1 MQIAESQMTFRK
13 TYVLFAK
20 CGIIVVGAVK
30 TFATRIPNGLTYL
43 PLEGRVVPCTL
54 GKIRTSSIGLLCVQI
69 NDQHLRPTSVTGAL
83 AIVRG
88 SRNPDVIDRSG
99 ALAIHNKLLVD
110 MGEKEGPKA
119 TKCSMIT
126 LAPTSLLVNF
136 SLTKSPTS

>member
-1 MQIAESQMTFRK
+1 MTFRK

-30 TFATRIPNGLTYL
+30 TFATRIPNDLTYM
-43 PLEGRVVPCTL
+43 PLDGQVVPCTL
-54 GKIRTSSIGLLCVQI
+54 GQMRTTSIGLLSVQI

-88 SRNPDVIDRSG
+88 SRNPDVIDRGGS
-99 ALAIHNKLLVD
+99 LAIQNKLLVD
-110 MGEKEGPKA
+110 MGEKEGAKA
-119 TKCSMIT
+119 TKCTMIT
-126 LAPTSLLVNF
+126 VAPTSCLVNF

>member
-1 MQIAESQMTFRK
+1 MTFRK

-30 TFATRIPNGLTYL
+30 TFATRIPNDLTYM
-43 PLEGRVVPCTL
+43 PLDGQVVPCTL
-54 GKIRTSSIGLLCVQI
+54 GQLRTTSIGLLSVQI

-88 SRNPDVIDRSG
+88 SRNPDVIDRGGS
-99 ALAIHNKLLVD
+99 LAIQNKLLVD
-110 MGEKEGPKA
+110 MGEKEGAKA
-119 TKCSMIT
+119 TKCTMIT
-126 LAPTSLLVNF
+126 VAPTSCLVNF